1 MLNKLLKSSL
11 FKSAGIYGGTSIIN
25 AAIPF
30 LMMPILTRAM
40 NPSEYGIVAMFGV
53 LISFSAPFVGV
64 SGQAAIGRQYF
75 NKEDIDLKVY
85 ITNCF
90 LILLISTL
98 IVVSIVLIFA
108 EQISNLAVFP
118 KSWILY
124 AILTSF
130 CTFIAT
136 ITLTLWQV
144 QSKPIFYGIFQ
155 ISNTFIN
162 VVFSLWFVVILKWT
176 WQGRI
181 MAQVVTAVNF
191 AIVGLYILYRNK
203 WFKFEFNKKYIDNA
217 LRFGI
222 PLIPHTLGAIIM
234 TMSDRMFIT
243 NMVGLSATGL
253 YAVGYALGNIIG
265 FAENAFNMAYIPW
278 LYEKLNR
285 NDEAFK
291 RKIVKFTYLYFAV
304 ILLMALFMA
313 FVAPYFLS
321 FFVGPKFLG
330 AQVFVFWIAMSFA
343 FGGMYKMVVNYI
355 FYVEQTKILAWITL
369 SSALINI
376 ALNYVLI
383 KQFGAVGAAMATCF
397 VSIFFFFLTWIFSNK
412 VYKMPWLLQKAK
424 ETDLST
430 NIKIK

>member
-1 MLNKLLKSSL
+1 MINKVLKSSL

-25 AAIPF
+25 ASIPF

-40 NPSEYGIVAMFGV
+40 NPNDYGMVAMFGV
-53 LISFSAPFVGV
+53 LMSFSAPFVGL
-64 SGQAAIGRQYF
+64 SGHAAIGRQYF

-98 IVVSIVLIFA
+98 IFAAIVLLFA
-108 EQISNLAVFP
+108 EQISNLALFP
-118 KSWILY
+118 KSWIWY
-124 AILTSF
+124 VILTSF

-144 QSKPIFYGIFQ
+144 QSKPVFYGIFQ
-155 ISNTFIN
+155 VSNTLIN
-162 VVFSLWFVVILKWT
+162 VVFSLSFVVLLKWK

-181 MAQVVTAVNF
+181 MAQVITAVIF
-191 AIVGLYILYRNK
+191 AIVSLYILYRNK
-203 WFKFEFNKKYIDNA
+203 WIKYEFNKKYIHNA

-222 PLIPHTLGAIIM
+222 PLIPHSLGAIIM

-243 NMVGLSATGL
+243 QMVGLSATGL

-278 LYEKLNR
+278 LYDKLNK

-291 RKIVKFTYLYFAV
+291 RKIVKFTYLYFAT
-304 ILLMALFMA
+304 ILLMALFMT

-321 FFVGPKFLG
+321 FFVGPKFWG

-355 FYVEQTKILAWITL
+355 FYVEQTKILAWITF

-376 ALNYVLI
+376 ALNYFLI
-383 KQFGAVGAAMATCF
+383 QQFGAVGAAMATCF
-397 VSIFFFFLTWIFSNK
+397 VSIFFFFFTWIFSNK
-412 VYKMPWLLQKAK
+412 VYKMPWLLQK
-424 ETDLST
+424 
-430 NIKIK
+430 N

>member
-1 MLNKLLKSSL
+1 MINKVLKSSL

-40 NPSEYGIVAMFGV
+40 HPSDYGIVSMFGV
-53 LISFSAPFVGV
+53 LMSFSAPFVGLSV
-64 SGQAAIGRQYF
+64 HSAIGRQYF

-98 IVVSIVLIFA
+98 IFAAIVFLFA
-108 EQISNLAVFP
+108 EQISKLAVFP
-118 KSWILY
+118 KSWIWY
-124 AILTSF
+124 VILTSF
-130 CTFIAT
+130 CMFIAT
-136 ITLTLWQV
+136 ITLILWQV
-144 QSKPIFYGIFQ
+144 QSKPVFYGIFQ
-155 ISNTFIN
+155 VSNTFIN
-162 VVFSLWFVVILKWT
+162 VIFSLWFVVLLKWT

-181 MAQVVTAVNF
+181 MAQVITAVIF
-191 AIVGLYILYRNK
+191 AIVSLYILYRNN

-234 TMSDRMFIT
+234 SMSDRMFIT

-265 FAENAFNMAYIPW
+265 FAENAFNMAYSPW
-278 LYEKLNR
+278 LFDKLNK
-285 NDEAFK
+285 NDEAIK
-291 RKIVKFTYLYFAV
+291 RKIVKFTYLYFAA

-321 FFVGPKFLG
+321 FFVGPKFFG
-330 AQVFVFWIAMSFA
+330 AQVFVFWIAVSFA

-355 FYVEQTKILAWITL
+355 FYVEQTKILAWITF

-376 ALNYVLI
+376 ALNFFLI
-383 KQFGAVGAAMATCF
+383 KQFGAVGAAMSTCF
-397 VSIFFFFLTWIFSNK
+397 VSIFFFFFTWIFSNK
-412 VYKMPWLLQKAK
+412 VYKMPWLLKK
-424 ETDLST
+424 TKNTDLLA
-430 NIKIK
+430 KIKN

>member
-1 MLNKLLKSSL
+1 MINKVLKSSL
-11 FKSAGIYGGTSIIN
+11 FKSAGIYGGTSMIN

-30 LMMPILTRAM
+30 LMMPILTRTM
-40 NPSEYGIVAMFGV
+40 NPSEYGVVAMFGV
-53 LISFSAPFVGV
+53 LMSFLAPFVGL
-64 SGQAAIGRQYF
+64 SGHAAIGRQYF

-98 IVVSIVLIFA
+98 IVATIVLMFA

-118 KSWILY
+118 KSWIWY
-124 AILTSF
+124 VILTSF

-136 ITLTLWQV
+136 TTLTLWQV
-144 QSKPIFYGIFQ
+144 QSKPIYYGIFQ
-155 ISNTFIN
+155 VSNTFVN
-162 VVFSLWFVVILKWT
+162 VLFSLWFVVILKWS

-181 MAQVVTAVNF
+181 LAQVITVVIF
-191 AIVGLYILYRNK
+191 AIIGLYIIYRNK

-234 TMSDRMFIT
+234 TTSDRMFIT
-243 NMVGLSATGL
+243 SMVGLSATGL
-253 YAVGYALGNIIG
+253 YAVGYSLGNIIG

-278 LYEKLNR
+278 LYERLNK
-285 NDEAFK
+285 NDENFK
-291 RKIVKFTYLYFAV
+291 RIIVKFTYLYFAV
-304 ILLMALFMA
+304 ILIMALFMA

-355 FYVEQTKILAWITL
+355 FYVEQTKILAWITFTG
-369 SSALINI
+369 AIINI

-397 VSIFFFFLTWIFSNK
+397 VSIFFFLFTWIFSNK

-424 ETDLST
+424 ETNLST
-430 NIKIK
+430 NI